1 MENTKKILFAARNT
15 LDDVDVRGVENMRK
29 ILGCYDALGTVLQNL
44 ESDPA
49 DVQRNQKE
57 DEYGQR

>member
-15 LDDVDVRGVENMRK
+15 LDDVAVRGVENMRK

-44 ESDPA
+44 ESNPA

-57 DEYGQR
+57 DDENG